1 MDTNHNKNAIK
12 TSLQH
17 FSMVNLAMNTYMKSK
32 FIENREGG
40 DLPWSFRGNAKILLL
55 ISDTCCYFGDQK
67 LSGGPRLLVAE
78 SWGGEGSPGTTG
90 FEGGAHGD
98 CGFERERSGGDGG
111 GGGYMGIYNE
121 RKFRPALLYSSFLL
135 QPLKTLLLTLQV
147 FINLFNTPNKQ

>member
-1 MDTNHNKNAIK
+1 
-12 TSLQH
+12 
-17 FSMVNLAMNTYMKSK
+17 MVNLAMNTYMKSK

-121 RKFRPALLYSSFLL
+121 RKFRPAPAILIFFVAAPKDFAFNPASLY
-135 QPLKTLLLTLQV
+135 K
-147 FINLFNTPNKQ
+147 FIQYTK